1 MINPWIEWQRMVR
14 AGTMLGETLTA
25 TQSVVEHR
33 SKTIE
38 NAMSDPLG
46 ADYTELG
53 RMVSE
58 KSEAFGAAGAS
69 LSRDW
74 FTMQRDWNAQGVA
87 VAGAL
92 SAMMFGQLPGPRK
105 AQAMMTRGQ
114 RLGSAALASSV
125 RAMTPIHRAATAN
138 ERRLGR
144 KR

>member
-46 ADYTELG
+46 ADYAELG

-74 FTMQRDWNAQGVA
+74 FAMQRDWNAQA
-87 VAGAL
+87 IAL
-92 SAMMFGQLPGPRK
+92 SAMMFGKHPGPRK